1 MAHTC
6 RACMV
11 PCALQI
17 HAAYMLA
24 TLKITRR
31 RALRACLGGLLGDF
45 VVTVRHV
52 RGSTRQVSCRG
63 PPDEPPHAP
72 LPSLCYF
79 PGSPWISPAKGTPR
93 LRARHGGNRLSIARA
108 FELPTTP
115 PYPFIPLFLLWY
127 SHATSVWHLGHER
140 RRLRGK
146 FSNCHWLRDE
156 APMDLQH
163 GRGCHMD
170 LPPSPILLRLR
181 LGNRLAAASRATLSI
196 AQGRLKLQAFP
207 FDLPRPPKHA
217 ATGNIWRPIPSILP
231 YC

>member
-1 MAHTC
+1 
-6 RACMV
+6 MV

-72 LPSLCYF
+72 LPSLCYC

-115 PYPFIPLFLLWY
+115 PYLLVLLFLLLILVCY
-127 SHATSVWHLGHER
+127 SCVACWTR
-140 RRLRGK
+140 
-146 FSNCHWLRDE
+146 
-156 APMDLQH
+156 APSA
-163 GRGCHMD
+163 
-170 LPPSPILLRLR
+170 P
-181 LGNRLAAASRATLSI
+181 
-196 AQGRLKLQAFP
+196 GRLQQLPLCATRRPWICSMVAGATWTCHRHP
-207 FDLPRPPKHA
+207 FFCA
-217 ATGNIWRPIPSILP
+217 CAWGTG
-231 YC
+231 